1 MCATTAHS
9 NCCCRQKL
17 QTSTRPRRPPIAF
30 VGSLGY
36 VLAGWNHAV
45 LPGWTLGYVYL
56 PATIG
61 IASMA
66 FIMAPLGVMI
76 AHRLPAKQLKQVF
89 GGVLLVV
96 ASRMLWS
103 SFG

>member
-1 MCATTAHS
+1 
-9 NCCCRQKL
+9 
-17 QTSTRPRRPPIAF
+17 
-30 VGSLGY
+30 
-36 VLAGWNHAV
+36 
-45 LPGWTLGYVYL
+45 VYL

-103 SFG
+103 SFV